1 MLAHRTSPSRSV
13 SSDLERLLPLPEP
26 RGVGRVPVPTR
37 TETESVSCFALS
49 TMSIAAISA
58 IGQRSMSADMLGVP
72 IATSPAGEVVGR
84 GGVEPPTSRLSG
96 VRSNHLSYRPSGPV
110 QADRALVIARVL
122 VEPTGI
128 EPVTSCLQSTRSP
141 S

>member
-1 MLAHRTSPSRSV
+1 MSLPIGSSCPAYRFAAEASRG
-13 SSDLERLLPLPEP
+13 L
-26 RGVGRVPVPTR
+26 
-37 TETESVSCFALS
+37 
-49 TMSIAAISA
+49 
-58 IGQRSMSADMLGVP
+58 
-72 IATSPAGEVVGR
+72 VGR

-96 VRSNHLSYRPSGPV
+96 VRSNHLSYRPNPRGRASRLPQGCWWSLSPRRGATEDSG
-110 QADRALVIARVL
+110 QAEPAKL